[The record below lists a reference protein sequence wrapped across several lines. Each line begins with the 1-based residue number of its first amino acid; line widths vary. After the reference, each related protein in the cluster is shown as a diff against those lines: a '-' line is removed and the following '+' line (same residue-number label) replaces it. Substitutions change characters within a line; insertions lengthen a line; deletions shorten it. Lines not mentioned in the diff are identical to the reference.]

1 MQSLAAQANVT
12 EFASV
17 TLLLT
22 CLILWGGGGVWRE
35 GIVISLPFIA
45 CFDKIYLSYTPS
57 PLFLSLNSLS
67 FPPPSFRNELTRKSA
82 KFEFLLNGPRPRH
95 QRLENKRHFSHTHT
109 HPHTGSWHHRELWG
123 FVIDA
128 VNKNR
133 ETIVAVSVLEVLSG
147 AFKNDVILYKW
158 LMKWPLHRLNYQWQT
173 SIHFHLQMVGKYDV
187 IFSRLCKNLKS
198 LSVLNILCV
207 KSIQWLKSKKYG
219 PIYDKKKC
227 IANMFK
233 LSCPL

>member
-1 MQSLAAQANVT
+1 MLRNLRPSLYYWLV
-12 EFASV
+12 
-17 TLLLT
+17 LLY
-22 CLILWGGGGVWRE
+22 LWGGGMGKG

-57 PLFLSLNSLS
+57 PLLLSLNSLS

-95 QRLENKRHFSHTHT
+95 QRLENKRHFSHTHA

-133 ETIVAVSVLEVLSG
+133 ETIVAVSVLEVLYS
-147 AFKNDVILYKW
+147 AFKKW
-158 LMKWPLHRLNYQWQT
+158 RHTIQMTNEMAITQT
-173 SIHFHLQMVGKYDV
+173 KLPMADQYTFSLTIGWKVWRHF
-187 IFSRLCKNLKS
+187 F
-198 LSVLNILCV
+198 
-207 KSIQWLKSKKYG
+207 
-219 PIYDKKKC
+219 
-227 IANMFK
+227 
-233 LSCPL
+233 